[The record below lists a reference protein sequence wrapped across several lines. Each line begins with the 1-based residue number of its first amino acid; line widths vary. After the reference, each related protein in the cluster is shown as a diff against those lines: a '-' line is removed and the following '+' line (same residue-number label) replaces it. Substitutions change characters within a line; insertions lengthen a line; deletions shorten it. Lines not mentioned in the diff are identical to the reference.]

1 MGCIQSKNDLAIC
14 FVIFNPC
21 KSKRLIM
28 NYFYTRNAM
37 ELQGYPTFT
46 LELVL
51 HEEPEIQ
58 PSSNVFH
65 VKGTSV
71 MFHKE
76 RLCRILET
84 KIPKNYK
91 KLMFCDADLVFK
103 NPNYYQEISNLLNNY
118 DIVHPFTDCVWMDL
132 TYREQLMTRK
142 SSVLA
147 TGKMWDYKY
156 HPGFAW
162 AFRRDWYN
170 NVGFFDYAIS
180 GSGDTLSC
188 AAWTKKEFPQRFQS
202 LPQALKRK
210 YNNYRKLIADYPPRV
225 TYATGTV
232 EHLWHGTREN
242 RQYSERH
249 TVLSNVNDVLDLIT
263 ENCDG
268 VFEFRPQVYNQYNR
282 FFIGYFT
289 NRKDDDLS
297 VVTTNSDVSGF
308 KLPKDV
314 KSQEKKIITS

>member
-1 MGCIQSKNDLAIC
+1 MGCSQSKNDLAIC
-14 FVIFNPC
+14 FVIFNPS

-58 PSSNVFH
+58 TASNVFH
-65 VKGTSV
+65 VKGNSV

-84 KIPKNYK
+84 KIPKQYK

-103 NPNYYQEISNLLNNY
+103 NPNYYREISNLLENY
-118 DIVHPFTDCVWMDL
+118 EIVHPFTECVWMDL
-132 TYREQLMTRK
+132 TYKEKLLTRK

-147 TGKMWDYKY
+147 PGNKWDYKY

-170 NVGFFDYAIS
+170 EVGFFDYAIS

-188 AAWTKKEFPQRFQS
+188 AAWTKKEFPQKFQS
-202 LPQALKRK
+202 LPQALRRK
-210 YNNYRKLIADYPPRV
+210 YNIYRKLVSDFEPRI
-225 TYATGTV
+225 TYATGIV

-249 TVLSNVNDVLDLIT
+249 NVLNNVNDILDLIN
-263 ENCDG
+263 ENSEG
-268 VFEFRPQVYNQYNR
+268 VFEFRPQVYNQFNR
-282 FFIGYFT
+282 FFVNYFA

-297 VVTTNSDVSGF
+297 VIMD
-308 KLPKDV
+308 K
-314 KSQEKKIITS
+314 ITSTKVETKIKTS